1 MNKYILRDKR
11 IPEYYTMDD
20 PSSVVDKLN
29 LMESQGIDIDVLTVM
44 VIDTEKYPPITQT
57 AKEFLERNRTK

>member
-11 IPEYYTMDD
+11 IPECYTMDD

-29 LMESQGIDIDVLTVM
+29 LMESQGIDIDNFTVM
-44 VIDTEKYPPITQT
+44 VIDTESYPPVTQT
-57 AKEFLERNRTK
+57 AKEFMERNRIK

>member
-20 PSSVVDKLN
+20 PSIVMNKLN
-29 LMESQGIDIDVLTVM
+29 LMESQGIDIDNLTVM
-44 VIDTEKYPPITQT
+44 VIDTERYPPVTQT
-57 AKEFLERNRTK
+57 AKEFMERNRIK